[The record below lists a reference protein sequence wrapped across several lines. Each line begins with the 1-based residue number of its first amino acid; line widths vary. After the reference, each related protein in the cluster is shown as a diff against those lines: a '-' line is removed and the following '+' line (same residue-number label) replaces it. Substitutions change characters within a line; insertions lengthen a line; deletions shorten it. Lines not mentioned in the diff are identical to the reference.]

1 VGKDK
6 RVGRS
11 SVKTKM
17 IYYKERKR
25 KAQKPSQSPRQLV
38 NRRFHYGD
46 RRRFLTRLA

>member
-17 IYYKERKR
+17 IYYKERKGKER
-25 KAQKPSQSPRQLV
+25 KGKERKGKEKEGPKAIPKPKT
-38 NRRFHYGD
+38 
-46 RRRFLTRLA
+46 TR